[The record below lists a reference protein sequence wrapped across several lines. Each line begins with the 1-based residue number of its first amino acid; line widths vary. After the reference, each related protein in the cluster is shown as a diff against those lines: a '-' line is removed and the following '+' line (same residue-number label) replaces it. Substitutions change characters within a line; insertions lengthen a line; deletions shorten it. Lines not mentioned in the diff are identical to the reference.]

1 MIDLH
6 EVVRNLK
13 FPDADATPQS
23 FIQWR
28 RGAASWLKG
37 RQSSRCGAHAWGA
50 GAGPGREGGPAWLGG
65 TSTAQHTR
73 SGDFTGHWGD
83 FSGGVAVVRPGQ
95 RRKQG
100 EGWGRQVTD
109 SWRVD
114 LFEMLKSGWGLK
126 SQQSAQKRGKGCP
139 DEFQIWLGGEARTG
153 ATRD

>member
-1 MIDLH
+1 M
-6 EVVRNLK
+6 
-13 FPDADATPQS
+13 
-23 FIQWR
+23 
-28 RGAASWLKG
+28 
-37 RQSSRCGAHAWGA
+37 
-50 GAGPGREGGPAWLGG
+50 
-65 TSTAQHTR
+65 
-73 SGDFTGHWGD
+73 
-83 FSGGVAVVRPGQ
+83 VRPGQ

>member
-13 FPDADATPQS
+13 FPRRRRDAAVFHPVEKRCCVLAQ
-23 FIQWR
+23 
-28 RGAASWLKG
+28 
-37 RQSSRCGAHAWGA
+37 RQAEQRCGAHAWGA